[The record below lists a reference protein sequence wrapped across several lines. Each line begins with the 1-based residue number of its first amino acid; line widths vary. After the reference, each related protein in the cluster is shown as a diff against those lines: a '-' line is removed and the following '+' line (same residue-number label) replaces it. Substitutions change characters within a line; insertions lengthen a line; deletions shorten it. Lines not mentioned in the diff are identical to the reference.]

1 MSSVCHSYV
10 LAFHPYVTRMY
21 WYVIRMSHVC
31 TRMSSVC
38 HSCVIRMYS
47 YVIRMSLVCTRM
59 SSVWHSYIRVYHPY
73 VTRMWFYHEPHKK
86 ASSPFYH
93 INIFDR
99 KCKTPYGCITFNFYQ
114 KYFYEKTDLRH
125 FYFRATIWT
134 VISYTFHAKLLS

>member
-10 LAFHPYVTRMY
+10 LAFHPYVTCMY

-38 HSCVIRMYS
+38 HSYALVRHP
-47 YVIRMSLVCTRM
+47 YVFVCHPYGTRIYAYIIRMSLVCGFTM
-59 SSVWHSYIRVYHPY
+59 NHI
-73 VTRMWFYHEPHKK
+73 KK
-86 ASSPFYH
+86 PQVHFII

-114 KYFYEKTDLRH
+114 KYFYEKTNLRH
-125 FYFRATIWT
+125 FYFRATI
-134 VISYTFHAKLLS
+134 

>member
-38 HSCVIRMYS
+38 HSYALVRHP
-47 YVIRMSLVCTRM
+47 YVFVCHPYGTRIYAYIIRMSLVCGFTM
-59 SSVWHSYIRVYHPY
+59 NHI
-73 VTRMWFYHEPHKK
+73 KK
-86 ASSPFYH
+86 PQVHFII

-99 KCKTPYGCITFNFYQ
+99 KCKTPYGCITFNFYK

-125 FYFRATIWT
+125 FYFRATI
-134 VISYTFHAKLLS
+134 

>member
-38 HSCVIRMYS
+38 HSYALVRHP
-47 YVIRMSLVCTRM
+47 YVFVCHPYGTRIYAYIIRMSLVCGFTM
-59 SSVWHSYIRVYHPY
+59 NHI
-73 VTRMWFYHEPHKK
+73 KK
-86 ASSPFYH
+86 PQVHFII

-99 KCKTPYGCITFNFYQ
+99 KCKTPCGCITFNFYQ

-125 FYFRATIWT
+125 FYFRATI
-134 VISYTFHAKLLS
+134 

>member
-21 WYVIRMSHVC
+21 WYVIHMSHVC

-38 HSCVIRMYS
+38 HSYALVRHP
-47 YVIRMSLVCTRM
+47 YVFVCHPYGTRIYAYIIRMSLVCGFTM
-59 SSVWHSYIRVYHPY
+59 NHI
-73 VTRMWFYHEPHKK
+73 KK
-86 ASSPFYH
+86 PQVHFII

-125 FYFRATIWT
+125 FYFRATI
-134 VISYTFHAKLLS
+134 